1 MRYPSWSDYATGEH
15 SEAPYLHDSL
25 WAAWMPMFGATG
37 STLFDVGPYAFHAD
51 ANNRTNATDWT
62 TQRFSAAYFQ
72 EANASGRFIP
82 PARSSLASQLE
93 ATISC
98 WVWLVA
104 TPATTAA
111 IYQDTATALTGA
123 RFGLLWT
130 SGGSIQFQMRD
141 PYTQRSIA
149 PLTTATTTDTY
160 GRWSHWCATYSASA
174 ATIVLYRDGVAV
186 RTSANSGDQ
195 IRGTSVYGIGIGG
208 RINSSAAE
216 ASNDLY
222 LAELR
227 LWNRSLNSEEVREL
241 GSAPGA
247 GFRRRNV
254 LSRVAIAFTSAPQT
268 VTVPVAD
275 LTASAVLPT
284 YHITTPVPV
293 ADLTAAAVLPT
304 YHLTVPVPVASA
316 AATAILPTASATY
329 VVTVPV
335 AEAAATAILPVASA
349 TYTVTKEVIVEK
361 QIEVPVEVI
370 IEKPVIQYVEVE
382 KEIIKEI
389 PVDRVVEK
397 IVEVTKEIPVEK
409 VVIKEV
415 IKEIPIE
422 KVVEKEVFIT
432 DDKQVNEL
440 LLKIQQLESDKQI
453 FSTKTQEL
461 EEEVR
466 KFSTIT
472 TENENIFHYKMSK
485 KDEELDELRHSLDIL
500 RQTPPVEKIVE
511 VVVEKPVDD
520 SKSQKLQE
528 TLAKLRQDILDKD
541 KKISDLELKISE
553 LMGLQQEKKA
563 LYLKGSNLDDKLY
576 K

>member
-1 MRYPSWSDYATGEH
+1 MGSDAIKELVLTKE
-15 SEAPYLHDSL
+15 ELADLQTFCKLNKLEID
-25 WAAWMPMFGATG
+25 
-37 STLFDVGPYAFHAD
+37 DVIASAF
-51 ANNRTNATDWT
+51 R
-62 TQRFSAAYFQ
+62 QGYRIEKY
-72 EANASGRFIP
+72 
-82 PARSSLASQLE
+82 
-93 ATISC
+93 
-98 WVWLVA
+98 
-104 TPATTAA
+104 
-111 IYQDTATALTGA
+111 
-123 RFGLLWT
+123 GLLGT
-130 SGGSIQFQMRD
+130 
-141 PYTQRSIA
+141 P
-149 PLTTATTTDTY
+149 
-160 GRWSHWCATYSASA
+160 
-174 ATIVLYRDGVAV
+174 GVV
-186 RTSANSGDQ
+186 Q
-195 IRGTSVYGIGIGG
+195 EKII
-208 RINSSAAE
+208 E
-216 ASNDLY
+216 
-222 LAELR
+222 
-227 LWNRSLNSEEVREL
+227 
-241 GSAPGA
+241 
-247 GFRRRNV
+247 
-254 LSRVAIAFTSAPQT
+254 
-268 VTVPVAD
+268 
-275 LTASAVLPT
+275 
-284 YHITTPVPV
+284 
-293 ADLTAAAVLPT
+293 
-304 YHLTVPVPVASA
+304 
-316 AATAILPTASATY
+316 
-329 VVTVPV
+329 
-335 AEAAATAILPVASA
+335 
-349 TYTVTKEVIVEK
+349 KEVIVEK
-361 QIEVPVEVI
+361 RIEVPVEVI

-422 KVVEKEVFIT
+422 KVVEKEIFIT
-432 DDKQVNEL
+432 DDNQVNEL
-440 LLKIQQLESDKQI
+440 LFKIQQLESDKQI

-511 VVVEKPVDD
+511 VVIEKPVDD